1 MYQYTGS
8 NAQPTLTWD
17 STGARFTGDAGSGQY
32 PLRIPQ
38 AFTGDYLFQLSTR
51 IDRDSST
58 SAQWCS
64 DASIGLFNTTYTSTS
79 GWSWKW
85 EHKQAESPHKIIV
98 ENPLFMATTSRMT
111 WILRIVVKFY
121 KSPYVA
127 DGGWITM
134 HMYHEPS
141 INLTR
146 YRVTL
151 GKEDWDAVGTQI
163 GASPN
168 GGNISIANTFS
179 GTYYVGIS
187 GDDDTNSMYA
197 SAFRYIAL

>member
-1 MYQYTGS
+1 MPTSALLLGKAQLLTHLLNFIADGERLDFVITMSAKTLPLFGDASTDGVLELTELANEVRVTSLSVTKAGRKRKRAAAGGGGDGSVVFDFTGGSLPAGMYQYTGS

-79 GWSWKW
+79 GYLGNG
-85 EHKQAESPHKIIV
+85 EHKQAESPHKI
-98 ENPLFMATTSRMT
+98 M
-111 WILRIVVKFY
+111 
-121 KSPYVA
+121 
-127 DGGWITM
+127 
-134 HMYHEPS
+134 
-141 INLTR
+141 
-146 YRVTL
+146 
-151 GKEDWDAVGTQI
+151 
-163 GASPN
+163 
-168 GGNISIANTFS
+168 
-179 GTYYVGIS
+179 
-187 GDDDTNSMYA
+187 
-197 SAFRYIAL
+197 